1 MPAPR
6 RLHRYT
12 YAEYVAFESASA
24 EKHEFLDGEIYA
36 MAGGSEEHS
45 ALSAAMVRLLGNVIG
60 ERPCRVH
67 TSDLR
72 IYVESAGLATYP
84 DASVIRG
91 PLEQHEPS
99 PEATATNPTVLV
111 EVTSDSSEEYD
122 TGAKLEYYRTIP
134 TLREYVIV
142 SHRERRITVHT
153 RAADAQWT
161 IDDAMGGGEVAI
173 PSLDAELSVDEVYRN
188 SAIA

>member
-1 MPAPR
+1 MPEVR

-12 YAEYVAFESASA
+12 YAEYVAFEVASA

-45 ALSAAMVRLLGNVIG
+45 ALSAAMVRLLGNVVVD
-60 ERPCRVH
+60 RPCRVH

-72 IYVESAGLATYP
+72 IYVESVGLATYP
-84 DASVIRG
+84 DASVCG

-99 PEATATNPTVLV
+99 PKATALNPVVLV

-122 TGAKLEYYRTIP
+122 TGTKREHYQTIP

-142 SHRERRITVHT
+142 SHRERRIAVHARGLDGRWTVRHAV
-153 RAADAQWT
+153 R
-161 IDDAMGGGEVAI
+161 GGEVAI
-173 PSLDAELSVDEVYRN
+173 RSLDAQLSVDEVYRN
-188 SAIA
+188 STIS